1 MFREHIGIGHT
12 PCPVVESSCGKRA
25 ERSVRE
31 KDLRRSTEKESLKG
45 SRTES
50 LSERAR
56 KKEEKERH
64 SAVSK
69 EKESYKVVEVE
80 VSSSQRTPV
89 LAAGFHWKETFATSI
104 KLQNITQL
112 GISHEPR
119 EIKRA
124 KYAKALLAGTSVV
137 LVKAV

>member
-1 MFREHIGIGHT
+1 M
-12 PCPVVESSCGKRA
+12 PCLVVESSRGKKR
-25 ERSVRE
+25 ERSVRK
-31 KDLRRSTEKESLKG
+31 KDLKRFTAKESLKG
-45 SRTES
+45 SRKES
-50 LSERAR
+50 LLERAR
-56 KKEEKERH
+56 RR
-64 SAVSK
+64 SK
-69 EKESYKVVEVE
+69 YWIPYLCQRGIN
-80 VSSSQRTPV
+80 SSSQRTPV

-137 LVKAV
+137 LVNAV

>member
-1 MFREHIGIGHT
+1 M
-12 PCPVVESSCGKRA
+12 SN
-25 ERSVRE
+25 E
-31 KDLRRSTEKESLKG
+31 KNL
-45 SRTES
+45 
-50 LSERAR
+50 
-56 KKEEKERH
+56 
-64 SAVSK
+64 
-69 EKESYKVVEVE
+69 YKVLEVE

-104 KLQNITQL
+104 KLHNITQL
-112 GISHEPR
+112 VISHAPL